1 MGVHMNN
8 WGIPI
13 WLEKEVQERD
23 KTCVYCG
30 IQLIQQ
36 MPLRGPRRNVATW
49 EHIIND
55 ASIISRENIA
65 RCCLACNSSKGSK
78 KLPDWLQSSYCK
90 RRGINKVTVAKVI
103 REALRAETESDFR
116 TLEEL

>member
-30 IQLIQQ
+30 VQ
-36 MPLRGPRRNVATW
+36 MIEQTPQRGPRKTVATW

-55 ASIISRENIA
+55 QSIVRRENIA
-65 RCCLACNSSKGSK
+65 RCCAACNSSKGTK
-78 KLPDWLQSSYCK
+78 KLSDWMQSSYCK
-90 RRGINKVTVAKVI
+90 QRGINESTVAEVVKN
-103 REALRAETESDFR
+103 ALRKTIKGDA
-116 TLEEL
+116 